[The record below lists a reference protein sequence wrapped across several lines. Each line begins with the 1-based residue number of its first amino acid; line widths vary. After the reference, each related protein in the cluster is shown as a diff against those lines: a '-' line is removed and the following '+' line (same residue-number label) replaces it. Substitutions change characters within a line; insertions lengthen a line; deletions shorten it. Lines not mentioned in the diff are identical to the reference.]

1 MAVKYVVLNNGILV
15 IERWAG
21 RIPHC
26 ELIEHVRNRLNDGSI
41 TQGASFLAD
50 AREAYFPETTLEGL
64 DELADLHIN
73 PDNKTTINRCALL
86 VRYETWP
93 LAKAL
98 ETRAEKRGVMTLIT
112 FSMLDT
118 ACIWLGIDI
127 DTAMSYL
134 NRIAGNQRSFGR

>member
-1 MAVKYVVLNNGILV
+1 MAIKYVVLNNGILV

-21 RIPHC
+21 HISHH
-26 ELIEHVRNRLNDGSI
+26 ELIEHVRNRLNDVSI
-41 TQGASFLAD
+41 TRGASLLAD

-64 DELADLHIN
+64 DELADLQTN
-73 PDNKTTINRCALL
+73 PDNKTSINRCALL

-98 ETRAEKRGVMTLIT
+98 ETREEMRGVMTLIT
-112 FSMLDT
+112 FSMLDM

-134 NRIAGNQRSFGR
+134 KKIADNQCSFCG